1 VRGAA
6 VADTP
11 LASLRALDRLKA
23 GYGPGAAARK
33 LALLR
38 GLDRGRLGRAGDVL
52 RLHEILCWLRAY
64 PDDAPVLARVER
76 MLRAFPRRGDL
87 RRHAASLADSG
98 IAGTEIRFRFFQP
111 TASDLARRFPRLLR
125 IDWKSFRN
133 QDLLE
138 RLLPLLSLYAETPA
152 LDEYALTPREWV
164 ERMKDRR
171 ETDAHWLVRR
181 FDALRVDPFVREKLY
196 DELDAPLVL
205 SPGPGT
211 PARTNAKDGAA
222 QGARRGAAAVFYQME
237 PLSRARPG
245 LPEEIF
251 RPPLAVR
258 SVPPRRG
265 RALIALAREAMVTR
279 ARDLD
284 VFCWASPDDVRLVDC
299 GRGLQ
304 FACIGVVP
312 ERRLMLEAVYGLL
325 TLKNGVPIGYVLM
338 SALFGS
344 SEIAYNVFET
354 YRGAE
359 AGAVYGRV
367 LATARALFG
376 VDAFTI
382 YPYQLG
388 HGNPEAIRSGAWW
401 FYRKL
406 GFVPRDAQTVRL
418 MRREAARMKTDPGHL
433 SSPAT
438 LEKLAAQNLFYQT
451 GRPRKDVIGV
461 LSLADVGLRVT
472 KRVAERFGSDREG
485 AAKECSR
492 EAARALGVRTFGGF
506 TRGERMA
513 WERWAPL
520 VTILPGLERW
530 SKGARR
536 ALVDVI
542 RAKGGRRESDFV
554 LLFDRHRPL
563 RRAVAA
569 LAREAD

>member
-1 VRGAA
+1 MRGVA

-11 LASLRALDRLKA
+11 LSLLRAIDRLKAVYGEDASALKRVLLRALDRQTL
-23 GYGPGAAARK
+23 PRAA
-33 LALLR
+33 
-38 GLDRGRLGRAGDVL
+38 DVL

-64 PDDAPVLARVER
+64 PDDAAVLARVER
-76 MLRAFPRRGDL
+76 MLRSFQRRADL
-87 RRHAASLADSG
+87 RRHAAELADSG
-98 IAGTEIRFRFFQP
+98 VAGAEIRFRFFQP
-111 TASDLARRFPRLLR
+111 TASDLSGRFPRQLR
-125 IDWKSFRN
+125 IDWKGFKN

-152 LDEYALTPREWV
+152 LDEYALTPSEWID
-164 ERMKDRR
+164 RMKGRR

-211 PARTNAKDGAA
+211 PSRTTAKDDSGR
-222 QGARRGAAAVFYQME
+222 GRRRGPAPVFYQTG
-237 PLSRARPG
+237 PLSRARPD
-245 LPEEIF
+245 LPDEIF
-251 RPPLAVR
+251 RPPLDVR
-258 SVPPRRG
+258 SVPQRRA

-304 FACIGVVP
+304 FACIGVIP

-418 MRREAARMKTDPGHL
+418 MRREIARMKTDPGHL

-438 LEKLAAQNLFYQT
+438 LEKLASQNLFYQT

-472 KRVAERFGSDREG
+472 KRLAERFGSDRER

-492 EAARALGVRTFGGF
+492 EAARILGVRSFEGF
-506 TRGERMA
+506 TRGERLA

-530 SKGARR
+530 PWGARR

-554 LLFDRHRPL
+554 LLFDRHGPL